1 MKPFNLEA
9 ALRGEP
15 VQLRS
20 GCKAIILYR
29 VPDVYRYNDGTT
41 ILFPLKGIYFT
52 PDGGVSNSDSSWR
65 DDGAYSDDC
74 ESERDILGM
83 WEEPT
88 PTVTLT
94 LPKPFKPKEGD
105 IYFYIHS
112 HETNVYLEVHNSVW
126 DNSRYDQLLYS
137 SGNAFRKEE
146 DAQAWIDAMIEAER
160 V

>member
-1 MKPFNLEA
+1 MKPFNLDA
-9 ALRGEP
+9 ALLQGEP
-15 VQLRS
+15 FYAS
-20 GCKAIILYR
+20 GQKCYIAREVTEFLDDKSIRKFVVIFPDDHTR
-29 VPDVYRYNDGTT
+29 VE
-41 ILFPLKGIYFT
+41 I
-52 PDGGVSNSDSSWR
+52 WHE
-65 DDGAYSDDC
+65 DDLVDDI
-74 ESERDILGM
+74 EM

-112 HETNVYLEVHNSVW
+112 HETNAYLEVHDSVW

-146 DAQAWIDAMIEAER
+146 DAQAWIDAMKDAVYE
-160 V
+160 

>member
-1 MKPFNLEA
+1 MKPFDLEA

-94 LPKPFKPKEGD
+94 LPKPFQPKKGEEY
-105 IYFYIHS
+105 YFIRQNGFGSLYVDKKTR
-112 HETNVYLEVHNSVW
+112 ESVAFE
-126 DNSRYDQLLYS
+126 Y
-137 SGNAFRKEE
+137 NAFKKEE
-146 DAQAWIDAMIEAER
+146 DAQAWIDAMREAVCE
-160 V
+160 